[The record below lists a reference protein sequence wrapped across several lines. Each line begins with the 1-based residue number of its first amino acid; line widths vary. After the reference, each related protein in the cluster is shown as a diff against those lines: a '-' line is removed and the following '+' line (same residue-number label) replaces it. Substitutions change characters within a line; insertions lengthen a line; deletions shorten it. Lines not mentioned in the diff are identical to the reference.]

1 MLVKNVLVPFD
12 ESHHARAALH
22 MAMDIVGDDPAA
34 TIHVIMVVSSDIM
47 PPSMLSAPNAFGDT
61 FMDYQNY
68 DAMLT
73 SIAKRTNQELHD
85 SVAGILGKDAEALAA
100 KLIVEAQLA
109 PAGPAPSRMYP
120 RLGPSPASP
129 RTEPHAPRTRVDG
142 QTGTRSRR
150 RPSNQLVKMPPQANG
165 PAGASSCISN
175 DAAA

>member
-1 MLVKNVLVPFD
+1 MLFKNVLVPFD
-12 ESHHARAALH
+12 ESDHARAALN
-22 MAMDIVGDDPAA
+22 MAIDMVGDDPAA

-100 KLIVEAQLA
+100 KLVIEAQLA
-109 PAGPAPSRMYP
+109 P
-120 RLGPSPASP
+120 SP
-129 RTEPHAPRTRVDG
+129 VDG
-142 QTGTRSRR
+142 ITSYASEHGCDLIVMGRR
-150 RPSNQLVKMPPQANG
+150 GLGALRGMLGSVSYGVLRTSEIPVLTVK
-165 PAGASSCISN
+165 
-175 DAAA
+175 

>member
-1 MLVKNVLVPFD
+1 MLFKNVLVPFD
-12 ESHHARAALH
+12 ESDHARAALH
-22 MAMDIVGDDPAA
+22 MAIDMVGDDPAA
-34 TIHVIMVVSSDIM
+34 TIHAIMVVSSDIM

-109 PAGPAPSRMYP
+109 P
-120 RLGPSPASP
+120 SP
-129 RTEPHAPRTRVDG
+129 VDG
-142 QTGTRSRR
+142 ITSYASEHGCDLIVMGRR
-150 RPSNQLVKMPPQANG
+150 GLGALRGMLGSVSYGVLRTSEIPVLTVK
-165 PAGASSCISN
+165 
-175 DAAA
+175 

>member
-1 MLVKNVLVPFD
+1 MLFKNVLVPFD
-12 ESHHARAALH
+12 ESDHARAALH

-109 PAGPAPSRMYP
+109 P
-120 RLGPSPASP
+120 SP
-129 RTEPHAPRTRVDG
+129 VDG
-142 QTGTRSRR
+142 ITSYASEHGCDLIVMGRRGLGTLRGMLGSVSYGVLRTSEI
-150 RPSNQLVKMPPQANG
+150 PVLTVK
-165 PAGASSCISN
+165 
-175 DAAA
+175 

>member
-1 MLVKNVLVPFD
+1 MLFKNVLVPFD
-12 ESHHARAALH
+12 ESDHARAALH

-34 TIHVIMVVSSDIM
+34 TIHVIIVVSSDIM

-100 KLIVEAQLA
+100 KLIVETQLA
-109 PAGPAPSRMYP
+109 P
-120 RLGPSPASP
+120 SP
-129 RTEPHAPRTRVDG
+129 VDG
-142 QTGTRSRR
+142 ITSYASEHGCDLIVMGRR
-150 RPSNQLVKMPPQANG
+150 GLGALRGMLGSVSYGVLRTSEIPVLTVK
-165 PAGASSCISN
+165 
-175 DAAA
+175 